1 MKWITDED
9 LKTWSR
15 RTEAR
20 ELFVD
25 LVGDLIRATVADVR
39 QFRFPG
45 QSTGTIRGFDGDLE
59 TTDGVSRVPAGPSKW
74 EFGTTPTGKAKAQAD
89 YDKRT
94 STTSEEVMA
103 ANAFVML
110 NLHSWDTP
118 RDTLVDW
125 LAQRNAENKWREVCF
140 IDGTALVSWLE
151 EKPAVAARYAR
162 NVLGKAPLNGALSTD
177 EFWERY
183 SSSFKTPLSEKVL
196 LCGRENE
203 AKQLLEVLSGSP
215 QNFTLAADSAE
226 EVIAFAVAVI
236 RSAPDEVRKTLEAR
250 TMIVETFEAAQFLL
264 GMKDMTFLIWKN
276 AEGLAGSLGQR
287 GPTLTAAT
295 GQHKRQGFPVLQRP
309 TASAMAEAM
318 ESMSIDRQEGYE
330 LAFKCG
336 RSLTILRRLMPA
348 GGIAPLAEW
357 QHMAESL
364 KPALLAGGWTADS
377 DLDKEVVASLAG
389 GTDYVAVES
398 PVRRT
403 LNMSDA
409 PFDKIDQVWQARA
422 PVDAFPY
429 YGPLV
434 DENDLLRLKAA
445 VVRVLGHQAAQPKAE
460 EKFSFSYQAPAD
472 YSNWL
477 RDGLAYTLMLFAV
490 MPEVGGLN
498 LSGTTPQ
505 RFVDDVVRS
514 LPEFGRTHHWI
525 LKILPQ
531 LSVVAEA
538 APVPFLEALEKSL
551 GGQAEDAL
559 GLFQEP
565 DDNQYFLSAT
575 SPHVYV
581 LWALE
586 ILAWN
591 PAYLPRVA
599 IILGKLA
606 AIDPGKA
613 SKNGNR
619 PLASLRTI
627 FLPWL
632 PNTDADLN
640 RRFIALDGLIP
651 LLPDVAWGLLL
662 QLMPRSHDTSMPTA
676 KPKLRDTTPLE
687 PEQITFGLVWETENR
702 LVDRALALANPDER
716 RVVELVEHLGSL
728 QPKNRNRLMTVFD
741 ASLRGQSDPEG
752 GPLWHELR
760 ALAARH
766 EAFPEADW
774 TLKGSELESLKNL
787 LNEHRPS
794 DVVAQARHLFDD
806 WLPPVR
812 GSAEDP
818 LEDVEVLRAAEL
830 RRVYAS
836 LGVPG
841 LLRLAKAVKLPGQMG
856 QAFNSL
862 DLPYDAAAELIFDLM
877 TAGGDCYN
885 LACQISGGLRYRDG
899 PAWVSYFSLFIA
911 PHCKSASDRVWLL
924 ANWPNDSETWA
935 FVRSL
940 GTEEADAYWRE
951 VGTLPWNASQED
963 LQEAIKQLRQV
974 GRSLTV
980 LNTLHKRQDLLDSQ
994 TLLSLLDECA
1004 SEIAKGGG
1012 ASAMLSYAV
1021 SEVFTALSGRTDVT
1035 TLEVAQREYI
1045 YLPLIEDSVKGL
1057 SVHALLAKEPAE
1069 YVQII
1074 KDVFVSKDEERDK
1087 EPTAEERAKA
1097 KLSYRLL
1104 KSFHTIP
1111 GDRDGVIDERALHA
1125 WVADVRRL
1133 AAECGRGDIADDFVG
1148 QLLAHSSPD
1157 AASGVWPPAE
1167 VASVLELIASEIVER
1182 GIEVERFNMRGVY
1195 TKAPNEGGRQERD
1208 LASRYRDWASQAISQ
1223 RTAAMLERI
1232 AEGWE
1237 ESAKRADIAAEQ
1249 GKLKR

>member
-9 LKTWSR
+9 LKIWSR

-39 QFRFPG
+39 KFRFPG

-59 TTDGVSRVPAGPSKW
+59 TTDHISRVPAGSSKW
-74 EFGTTPTGKAKAQAD
+74 EFGTTPTGKTKAQAD

-94 STTSEEVMA
+94 STTSEDVMS

-125 LAQRNAENKWREVCF
+125 LAERNAEEKWREVCF

-162 NVLGKAPLNGALSTD
+162 EVLGKAPRNGALSTD

-196 LCGRENE
+196 LCGRESE
-203 AKQLLEVLSGSP
+203 ATQLLEVLRGGP
-215 QNFTLAADSAE
+215 QNFTLAADSME

-236 RSAPDEVRKTLEAR
+236 RSAPDELRKTLEAR

-264 GMKDMTFLIWKN
+264 GMKDMTFLVWKS
-276 AEGLAGSLGQR
+276 AEELAGSLGQR

-295 GQHKRQGFPVLQRP
+295 GPHKRQGFPVLQRP
-309 TASAMAEAM
+309 SASAMAEAM
-318 ESMSIDRQEGYE
+318 ESMNIERQEGYE
-330 LAFKCG
+330 LAFRCG

-348 GGIAPLAEW
+348 AGIAPPAEW
-357 QHMAESL
+357 QDLAESL

-377 DLDKEVVASLAG
+377 ALDKEVVASLAG

-398 PVRRT
+398 SVRRT

-409 PFDKIDQVWQARA
+409 PFDKVEQVWQARA

-434 DENDLLRLKAA
+434 DENDLLRLKTA
-445 VVRVLGHQAAQPKAE
+445 VIRVLGHQVVQPRAE

-472 YSNWL
+472 YSSWL

-490 MPEVGGLN
+490 MPDVGGLN

-505 RFVDDVVRS
+505 QFVDDVVRS
-514 LPEFGRTHHWI
+514 LPDSGKTHRWI
-525 LKILPQ
+525 LRILPQ

-538 APVPFLEALEKSL
+538 APIPFLEALEKSL
-551 GGQAEDAL
+551 EGQVDGAL
-559 GLFQEP
+559 GLFQEG
-565 DDNQYFLSAT
+565 DGNQYFFTTT

-586 ILAWN
+586 VLAWN

-599 IILGKLA
+599 IILAKLV

-613 SKNGNR
+613 SRNGNR
-619 PLASLRTI
+619 PLTSLRTI

-640 RRFIALDGLIP
+640 RRLFAVDGLVRRV
-651 LLPDVAWGLLL
+651 PDVAWELLL
-662 QLMPRSHDTSMPTA
+662 QLMPRSNDTSMPNA
-676 KPKLRDTTPLE
+676 RPKLRDTTPLE
-687 PEQITFGLVWETENR
+687 PEQITFGLVWETETR
-702 LVDRALALANPDER
+702 LVDRLLALATENEQ
-716 RVVELVEHLGSL
+716 RVVQLVDHLGDL
-728 QPKNRNRLMTVFD
+728 QPKNRLRLMAVF
-741 ASLRGQSDPEG
+741 AEELGQQSDAQG
-752 GPLWHELR
+752 SVLWHRLR
-760 ALAARH
+760 EFTAH
-766 EAFPEADW
+766 QEAFPDTDW
-774 TLKGSELESLKNL
+774 SLKGEELTDVKKL
-787 LNEHRPS
+787 LEKHRPS
-794 DVVAQARHLFDD
+794 DIVAQARHLFDD
-806 WLPPVR
+806 WMPRV
-812 GSAEDP
+812 SANADTA
-818 LEDVEVLRAAEL
+818 LEDVEALRVEEL
-830 RRVYAS
+830 RRIYKN
-836 LGVPG
+836 LGVQG
-841 LLRLAKAVKLPGQMG
+841 LLRLAKSVKLPGQMG
-856 QAFNSL
+856 QALDSVSL
-862 DLPYDAAAELIFDLM
+862 SHEDATALIFDLM
-877 TAGGDCYN
+877 AAGGEYLN
-885 LACQISGGLRYRDG
+885 LACRISGGLRYREG
-899 PAWVSYFSLFIA
+899 QAWVTYFATMVA
-911 PHCKSASDRVWLL
+911 PRCSSVRERVLLL
-924 ANWPNDSETWA
+924 ANWPNNSETWA
-935 FVRSL
+935 FVRGL
-940 GTEEADAYWRE
+940 GEEESDTYWRE
-951 VGTLPWNASQED
+951 VGTLPWKASQED
-963 LQEAIKQLRQV
+963 LQEAIKQLRNV
-974 GRSLTV
+974 GRSLMV
-980 LNTLHKRQDLLDSQ
+980 LNSLHKRQNLLDSH
-994 TLLSLLDECA
+994 TLLSLLDECVP
-1004 SEIAKGGG
+1004 EIVKAGG

-1021 SEVFTALSGRTDVT
+1021 SEVFTALSGRDDVT
-1035 TLEVAQREYI
+1035 TLDVAKREYI
-1045 YLPLIEDSVKGL
+1045 YLPLIEDSVEGL

-1069 YVQII
+1069 YVQIV
-1074 KDVFVSKDEERDK
+1074 KDVFVSKDEAHDR
-1087 EPTAEERAKA
+1087 EPTEEERTKA

-1111 GDRDGVIDERALHA
+1111 GDSGGVIDERTLYT
-1125 WVADVRRL
+1125 WVVEVRRL
-1133 AAECGRGDIADDFVG
+1133 AAVCGRGDIADDCIG
-1148 QLLAHSSPD
+1148 QLLAHSIPD
-1157 AASGVWPPAE
+1157 VVSGVWPPPE
-1167 VASVLELIASEIVER
+1167 VASVLEQIASDIVEQ

-1195 TKAPNEGGRQERD
+1195 TKSPHEGGRQERD
-1208 LASRYRDWASQAISQ
+1208 LALRYRQWAAQTTSH

-1232 AEGWE
+1232 ADGWDH
-1237 ESAKRADIAAEQ
+1237 SAKRADVAAEQ